1 MLIEKLLKASFLDAE
16 DTCFLHKFLVCVHFS
31 IDTPAVCAIHMR
43 KRVQHIPGRACLCVL
58 FPNIKKK
65 HQSQIISND
74 SEASDERLKSIEGS
88 CQRAVIARML
98 RLGGEGDVNS
108 TNICPGFRT
117 GSGGSMPVIRQ
128 LRLSTDI
135 KHTDSI
141 EGPKSIL
148 WLPAQ
153 PPTQRPWQ
161 LKT

>member
-1 MLIEKLLKASFLDAE
+1 MSG
-16 DTCFLHKFLVCVHFS
+16 S
-31 IDTPAVCAIHMR
+31 
-43 KRVQHIPGRACLCVL
+43 
-58 FPNIKKK
+58 
-65 HQSQIISND
+65 SQLMAAAR
-74 SEASDERLKSIEGS
+74 ELGL
-88 CQRAVIARML
+88 QRML
-98 RLGGEGDVNS
+98 RLGGEDDVNS

-148 WLPAQ
+148 WLR
-153 PPTQRPWQ
+153 TTTNSRRPWQ